1 MRPTLGLVAAL
12 TLTLAP
18 TALAQLGQLPRTSP
32 AEARTAFLEANAGT
46 GFFINDHGNLTRVYG
61 RAFSQG
67 NSPVESAQA
76 FVAQHASIWGAEPSQ
91 LLPIGPWGE
100 GEHMIPLMWDAVTG
114 TYDFSLV
121 GYTQAVHGVPVFRSS
136 LRLLVR
142 NEAGFPLVLASS
154 DLKDLGTFPETVKAF
169 MALGA
174 PLDPSRYASKLQK
187 RLAAAAAD
195 VPAELVIF
203 AGEDDLKVAPRLGVK
218 FIVDRGVPGDAD
230 YARLLYI
237 TDPTTGE
244 VLFEE
249 DQICYADA
257 TGTVFGQATSGFQ
270 ADACNVEN
278 SAPLQYAGVSIG
290 ATSVFAD
297 VNGNYVI
304 PGQTGSVTVTSTLAG
319 KYFKVFNAANANST
333 PTSTVT
339 GPISAQLNTMFNSDN
354 LVEAARAEV
363 NAYRHANIVRD
374 FALANNPSY
383 PTIANQLN
391 FSINVQVSG
400 SCNAFYNGSSIN
412 FYPAAGG
419 CNNTAFSTVVH
430 HEFGHHMVA
439 SGGSGQGAYGEGMSD
454 CMSLLIS
461 DDPRLGLGFQ
471 ACNTGIRNADNTC
484 TYSATGCSSCGSA
497 IHSCGQLISGCVW
510 DTREA
515 LGAKY
520 GSAAGLARTSLLCVN
535 SIPLHTGTTIAGDIT
550 IDFLTLDDNNSDI
563 ADGTPNYNEI
573 NGAFTLHGLPGP
585 ALQLLAFSFP
595 NGIPATVSPAGTS
608 TLAVNVAPLAGTP
621 QLGSGTFFWRSGGT
635 GSFTAVPMTQGA
647 GNQYTVQVPA
657 TACLSNVQWYVSA
670 ATTSGSTVTSPG
682 TAPAA
687 FYSSLSAAGVDQ
699 IFLDSMETNT
709 GWVVGGAGDTAT
721 TGIWT
726 RVDPNGTAAQ
736 PENDAGAGTLC
747 WVTGQGSVG
756 GALGEQDVDGGTTT
770 LTSPTFDLSGYE
782 DGIVSYAR
790 WYSNNAGAG
799 PNEDS
804 MPIEISNNGG
814 SSWVQMELVTE
825 NLNAWATKSFRVG
838 QFVQPTATMKFRVVA
853 RDLGT
858 GSLVEAGLD
867 DFRVDGIGCTTGNPS
882 DLDGNGVVDGADLGL
897 LLAGWGS
904 SSPDLDGNG
913 TVDGADLGLL
923 LAAWGT

>member
-1 MRPTLGLVAAL
+1 MRPTLGLLAAL

-18 TALAQLGQLPRTSP
+18 TAIAQVGQLPRTSP

-61 RAFSQG
+61 RAFSRG
-67 NSPVESAQA
+67 NSPVESAAA
-76 FVAQHASIWGAEPSQ
+76 FVAEHASIWGADASQ

-169 MALGA
+169 LALGA
-174 PLDPSRYASKLQK
+174 PLDPSRYAAKLQK

-218 FIVDRGVPGDAD
+218 FIVDRGMPGDAD
-230 YARLLYI
+230 YARLLFI
-237 TDPTTGE
+237 TDPATGE

-249 DQICYADA
+249 DQVCYADA
-257 TGTVFGQATSGFQ
+257 TGTVFGQATSGYQ
-270 ADACNVEN
+270 ADACGAET
-278 SAPLQYAGVSIG
+278 AAALPYAGVSIG

-304 PGQTGSVTVTSTLAG
+304 PGQTGTVTITSTLAG

-391 FSINVQVSG
+391 FSVNVQVSG
-400 SCNAFYNGSSIN
+400 TCNAFYNGSSIN
-412 FYPAAGG
+412 FYPAGGG
-419 CNNTAFSTVVH
+419 CNNTSFSTVVH

-550 IDFLTLDDNNSDI
+550 IDFLTLDDNNGDI

-595 NGIPATVSPAGTS
+595 NGVPTTVSPSGST
-608 TLAVNVAPLAGTP
+608 TLAVNVSPLAGTP
-621 QLGSGTFFWRSGGT
+621 QAGSGRFFWRAGST
-635 GSFTAVPMTQGA
+635 GSFSSVVMTQGA

-657 TACLSNVQWYVSA
+657 TTCLSNVQWYVSA
-670 ATTSGSTVTSPG
+670 STTTGSTVTSPS

-687 FYSSLSAAGVDQ
+687 FYSSLSATGIEQVLFDT
-699 IFLDSMETNT
+699 METNT
-709 GWVVGGAGDTAT
+709 GWVVGNPTDTAT
-721 TGIWT
+721 AGLWT
-726 RVDPNGTAAQ
+726 RVDPVGTTAQ
-736 PENDAGAGTLC
+736 PENDYGTGTLC
-747 WVTGQGSVG
+747 WVTGQGVVG
-756 GALGEQDVDGGTTT
+756 GGNGAADIDGGATT
-770 LTSPTFDLSGYE
+770 LTSPTFSLSGYE
-782 DGIVSYAR
+782 DGIITYAR

-804 MPIEISNNGG
+804 MPIEISNDGG
-814 SSWVQMELVTE
+814 ATWVQMELVTE
-825 NLNAWATKSFRVG
+825 NLNAWAVKSFSVR

-867 DFRVDGIGCTTGNPS
+867 DFRVDGIGCAASNPA
-882 DLDGNGVVDGADLGL
+882 DLDGNGIVDGADLGL

-913 TVDGADLGLL
+913 LCDGADLGLL
-923 LAAWGT
+923 LAGWTN

>member
-1 MRPTLGLVAAL
+1 MRPTLGLLAAL

-18 TALAQLGQLPRTSP
+18 TAIAQVGQAGIKTP
-32 AEARTAFLEANAGT
+32 AESRTAFLEANAGT

-61 RAFSQG
+61 RAFSRG
-67 NSPVESAQA
+67 NSPVESAAA
-76 FVAQHASIWGAEPSQ
+76 FVAEHASIWGADASQ

-169 MALGA
+169 LALGA
-174 PLDPSRYASKLQK
+174 PLDPSRYAAKLQK

-218 FIVDRGVPGDAD
+218 FIVDRGMPGDAD
-230 YARLLYI
+230 YARLLFI
-237 TDPTTGE
+237 TDPATGE

-249 DQICYADA
+249 DQVCYADA
-257 TGTVFGQATSGFQ
+257 TGTVFGQATSGYQ
-270 ADACNVEN
+270 ADACGAET
-278 SAPLQYAGVSIG
+278 AAALPYAGVSIG

-304 PGQTGSVTVTSTLAG
+304 PGQTGTVTITSTLAG

-391 FSINVQVSG
+391 FSVNVQVSG
-400 SCNAFYNGSSIN
+400 TCNAFYNGSSIN
-412 FYPAAGG
+412 FYPAGGG
-419 CNNTAFSTVVH
+419 CNNTSFSTVVH

-550 IDFLTLDDNNSDI
+550 IDFLTLDDDNGDI

-595 NGIPATVSPAGTS
+595 NGVPTTVSPSGST
-608 TLAVNVAPLAGTP
+608 TLAVNVSPLAGTP
-621 QLGSGTFFWRSGGT
+621 QAGSGRFFWRAGST
-635 GSFTAVPMTQGA
+635 GSFSSVVMTQGA

-657 TACLSNVQWYVSA
+657 TTCLSNVQWYVSA
-670 ATTSGSTVTSPG
+670 STTTGSTVTSPS

-687 FYSSLSAAGVDQ
+687 FYSSLSATSIDQ
-699 IFLDSMETNT
+699 VFFDSMETNT
-709 GWVVGGAGDTAT
+709 GWVVGNPTDTAT
-721 TGIWT
+721 AGLWT
-726 RVDPNGTAAQ
+726 RVDPVGTTAQ
-736 PENDAGAGTLC
+736 PENDYGTGTLC
-747 WVTGQGSVG
+747 WVTGQGVVG
-756 GALGEQDVDGGTTT
+756 GGNGAADIDGGATT
-770 LTSPTFDLSGYE
+770 LTSPTFSLSGYE
-782 DGIVSYAR
+782 DGIITYAR

-804 MPIEISNNGG
+804 MPIEISNDGG
-814 SSWVQMELVTE
+814 ATWVQMELVTE
-825 NLNAWATKSFRVG
+825 NLNAWAVKSFSVR

-867 DFRVDGIGCTTGNPS
+867 DFRVDGIGCAASNPA
-882 DLDGNGVVDGADLGL
+882 DLDGNGIVDGADLGL

-913 TVDGADLGLL
+913 LCDGADLGLL
-923 LAAWGT
+923 LAGWTN

>member
-1 MRPTLGLVAAL
+1 MRPTLGFVAAL

-18 TALAQLGQLPRTSP
+18 TALAQVGQFPRTSP
-32 AEARTAFLEANAGT
+32 AEARNAFLEANAGT

-67 NSPVESAQA
+67 NSPVASAAA
-76 FVAQHASIWGAEPSQ
+76 FVAQHASIWGADASQ

-154 DLKDLGTFPETVKAF
+154 DLKDLGNFPETVKAF
-169 MALGA
+169 IAVGA

-218 FIVDRGVPGDAD
+218 FIVDRGMPGDED

-237 TDPTTGE
+237 TDPTTGD
-244 VLFEE
+244 VFFEE
-249 DQICYADA
+249 NQVCYADA
-257 TGTVFGQATSGFQ
+257 TGTVQGQATPGFQ
-270 ADACNVEN
+270 ADACAVEAT
-278 SAPLQYAGVSIG
+278 APLQYAGVSIG

-297 VNGNYVI
+297 VNGNFVI
-304 PGQTGSVTVTSTLAG
+304 PGQTGSVTITSTLAG

-333 PTSTVT
+333 PTATAT
-339 GPISAQLNTMFNSDN
+339 GAVGTPLNTMFNADN
-354 LVEAARAEV
+354 LAEAARAEV
-363 NAYRHANIVRD
+363 NAYRQANIVRD

-391 FSINVQVSG
+391 FAINVQVSG
-400 SCNAFYNGSSIN
+400 SCNAFYNGTSIN

-515 LGAKY
+515 LGAKF

-535 SIPLHTGTTIAGDIT
+535 SVPLHTGTTIAGDIT

-563 ADGTPNYNEI
+563 ADGTPNYQEI

-595 NGIPATVSPAGTS
+595 NGIPATVSPAGST
-608 TLAVNVAPLAGTP
+608 TLAMNVAPLAGTP
-621 QLGSGTFFWRSGGT
+621 QLGSGTFYWRNGGT

-647 GNQYTVQVPA
+647 SNQYTVQVPA
-657 TACLSNVQWYVSA
+657 TTCLSNVQWYVSA
-670 ATTSGSTVTSPG
+670 ATTSGSTVTSPS

-687 FYSSLSAAGVDQ
+687 FYSSLSATGVDPV
-699 IFLDSMETNT
+699 FADNMESNT
-709 GWVVGGAGDTAT
+709 GWVVGSPTDNATAGL
-721 TGIWT
+721 WT
-726 RVDPNGTAAQ
+726 RVDPVGTAAQ
-736 PENDAGAGTLC
+736 PENDYGTGTLC
-747 WVTGQGSVG
+747 WVTGQGAVG
-756 GALGEQDVDGGTTT
+756 GANGAADVDGGTTT
-770 LTSPTFDLSGYE
+770 LTSPTFSLAGYE
-782 DGIVSYAR
+782 DAILSYAR

-804 MPIEISNNGG
+804 MPIEISNDGG
-814 SSWVQMELVTE
+814 STWVQLELVTE
-825 NLNAWATKSFRVG
+825 NLNAWALKTFRVG
-838 QFVQPTATMKFRVVA
+838 QFVQPSATMKFRVVA

-867 DFRVDGIGCTTGNPS
+867 DFNVEGVACSVANPA
-882 DLDGNGVVDGADLGL
+882 DLDGNGAVDGGDLGL

-904 SSPDLDGNG
+904 SSPDLTGDGL
-913 TVDGADLGLL
+913 VDGSDLGLL
-923 LAAWGT
+923 LAAWGN

>member
-76 FVAQHASIWGAEPSQ
+76 FVAQHASIWGADASQ

-154 DLKDLGTFPETVKAF
+154 DLKDLGNFPETVKAF
-169 MALGA
+169 IAVGA
-174 PLDPSRYASKLQK
+174 PLDPSRYASNLQK

-230 YARLLYI
+230 HARLLYI

-339 GPISAQLNTMFNSDN
+339 GPISAQLNMMFNSDN

-439 SGGSGQGAYGEGMSD
+439 SGGSGQGAYG
-454 CMSLLIS
+454 
-461 DDPRLGLGFQ
+461 
-471 ACNTGIRNADNTC
+471 
-484 TYSATGCSSCGSA
+484 
-497 IHSCGQLISGCVW
+497 
-510 DTREA
+510 
-515 LGAKY
+515 
-520 GSAAGLARTSLLCVN
+520 
-535 SIPLHTGTTIAGDIT
+535 
-550 IDFLTLDDNNSDI
+550 
-563 ADGTPNYNEI
+563 
-573 NGAFTLHGLPGP
+573 
-585 ALQLLAFSFP
+585 
-595 NGIPATVSPAGTS
+595 
-608 TLAVNVAPLAGTP
+608 
-621 QLGSGTFFWRSGGT
+621 
-635 GSFTAVPMTQGA
+635 
-647 GNQYTVQVPA
+647 
-657 TACLSNVQWYVSA
+657 
-670 ATTSGSTVTSPG
+670 
-682 TAPAA
+682 
-687 FYSSLSAAGVDQ
+687 
-699 IFLDSMETNT
+699 
-709 GWVVGGAGDTAT
+709 
-721 TGIWT
+721 
-726 RVDPNGTAAQ
+726 
-736 PENDAGAGTLC
+736 
-747 WVTGQGSVG
+747 
-756 GALGEQDVDGGTTT
+756 
-770 LTSPTFDLSGYE
+770 
-782 DGIVSYAR
+782 
-790 WYSNNAGAG
+790 
-799 PNEDS
+799 
-804 MPIEISNNGG
+804 
-814 SSWVQMELVTE
+814 
-825 NLNAWATKSFRVG
+825 
-838 QFVQPTATMKFRVVA
+838 
-853 RDLGT
+853 
-858 GSLVEAGLD
+858 
-867 DFRVDGIGCTTGNPS
+867 
-882 DLDGNGVVDGADLGL
+882 
-897 LLAGWGS
+897 
-904 SSPDLDGNG
+904 
-913 TVDGADLGLL
+913 
-923 LAAWGT
+923 

>member
-18 TALAQLGQLPRTSP
+18 TAIAQVGQAGIKTP
-32 AEARTAFLEANAGT
+32 AESRTAFLEANAGT

-61 RAFSQG
+61 RAFSRG
-67 NSPVESAQA
+67 NSPVESAAA
-76 FVAQHASIWGAEPSQ
+76 FVAQHASIWGADASQ

-154 DLKDLGTFPETVKAF
+154 DLKDLGNFPETVKGFLAV
-169 MALGA
+169 GA
-174 PLDPSRYASKLQK
+174 PLDPSRYAAKLQK

-218 FIVDRGVPGDAD
+218 FIVDRGTPGDAD

-237 TDPTTGE
+237 TDPATGD

-249 DQICYADA
+249 DQVCYADA
-257 TGTVFGQATSGFQ
+257 AGTVFGQATSGYQ
-270 ADACNVEN
+270 ADACGAET
-278 SAPLQYAGVSIG
+278 ATALPYAGVAIG

-304 PGQTGSVTVTSTLAG
+304 PGQTGTVTITSTLAG
-319 KYFKVFNAANANST
+319 KYFRVFNAASANST

-339 GPISAQLNTMFNSDN
+339 GPITAQLNTMFNAAN
-354 LVEAARAEV
+354 TVEADRAAV

-391 FSINVQVSG
+391 FSVNVQVSG
-400 SCNAFYNGSSIN
+400 TCNAFYNGSSIN
-412 FYPAAGG
+412 FYPAGGG

-550 IDFLTLDDNNSDI
+550 IDFLTLDDNNGDI

-595 NGIPATVSPAGTS
+595 NGVPTTVSPSGST
-608 TLAVNVAPLAGTP
+608 TLAVNVSPLAGTP
-621 QLGSGTFFWRSGGT
+621 QAGSGRFFWRAGST
-635 GSFTAVPMTQGA
+635 GSFTSVVMTQGA

-670 ATTSGSTVTSPG
+670 STTTGSTVTSPS

-687 FYSSLSAAGVDQ
+687 FYSSLSATGIEQLFSDT
-699 IFLDSMETNT
+699 METNT

-736 PENDAGAGTLC
+736 PENDAGIGTFC

-756 GALGEQDVDGGTTT
+756 GALGEQDVDGGATT
-770 LTSPTFDLSGYE
+770 LTSPTFDLSGFE
-782 DGIVSYAR
+782 DGIISYAR
-790 WYSNNAGAG
+790 WYSNNTGAA

-814 SSWVQMELVTE
+814 ASWVQMELVTE
-825 NLNAWATKSFRVG
+825 NLNAWASKSFSIR

-853 RDLGT
+853 RDLLS
-858 GSLVEAGLD
+858 GSVVEAGLD
-867 DFRVDGIGCTTGNPS
+867 DFRVDGIGCSAANPA
-882 DLDGNGVVDGADLGL
+882 DLDGNGIVDGADLGL

-913 TVDGADLGLL
+913 FCDGADLGLL
-923 LAAWGT
+923 LAAWGS

>member
-1 MRPTLGLVAAL
+1 
-12 TLTLAP
+12 
-18 TALAQLGQLPRTSP
+18 
-32 AEARTAFLEANAGT
+32 
-46 GFFINDHGNLTRVYG
+46 
-61 RAFSQG
+61 
-67 NSPVESAQA
+67 
-76 FVAQHASIWGAEPSQ
+76 
-91 LLPIGPWGE
+91 
-100 GEHMIPLMWDAVTG
+100 
-114 TYDFSLV
+114 
-121 GYTQAVHGVPVFRSS
+121 
-136 LRLLVR
+136 
-142 NEAGFPLVLASS
+142 
-154 DLKDLGTFPETVKAF
+154 
-169 MALGA
+169 
-174 PLDPSRYASKLQK
+174 
-187 RLAAAAAD
+187 
-195 VPAELVIF
+195 
-203 AGEDDLKVAPRLGVK
+203 
-218 FIVDRGVPGDAD
+218 
-230 YARLLYI
+230 RLLYI
-237 TDPTTGE
+237 TDPTTGD
-244 VLFEE
+244 VFFEE
-249 DQICYADA
+249 NQVCYADA
-257 TGTVFGQATSGFQ
+257 TGTVQGQATPGFQ
-270 ADACNVEN
+270 ADACAVEAT
-278 SAPLQYAGVSIG
+278 APLQYAGVSIG

-297 VNGNYVI
+297 VNGNFVI
-304 PGQTGSVTVTSTLAG
+304 PGQTGSVTITSTLAG

-333 PTSTVT
+333 PTATAT
-339 GPISAQLNTMFNSDN
+339 GAVGTPLNTMFNADN
-354 LVEAARAEV
+354 LAEAARAEV
-363 NAYRHANIVRD
+363 NAYRQANIVRD

-391 FSINVQVSG
+391 FAINVQVSG
-400 SCNAFYNGSSIN
+400 SCNAFYNGTSIN

-535 SIPLHTGTTIAGDIT
+535 SVPLHTGTTIAGDIT

-563 ADGTPNYNEI
+563 ADGTPNYQEI

-595 NGIPATVSPAGTS
+595 NGIPATVSPAGST

-621 QLGSGTFFWRSGGT
+621 QLGSGTFYWRNGGT

-647 GNQYTVQVPA
+647 SNQYTVQVPA

-670 ATTSGSTVTSPG
+670 RTTTNSTVTSPS

-687 FYSSLSAAGVDQ
+687 FYSSLSATGVDQ
-699 IFLDSMETNT
+699 VFADAMDTNT
-709 GWVVGGAGDTAT
+709 GWVVGGTGDTAT

-736 PENDAGAGTLC
+736 PENDAGTGTLC

-756 GALGEQDVDGGTTT
+756 GAQGEQDVDGGTTT
-770 LTSPTFDLSGYE
+770 LTSPTFNLSGYE
-782 DGIVSYAR
+782 DAIVSYAR
-790 WYSNNAGAG
+790 WYSNNTGAA

-804 MPIEISNNGG
+804 MPVEISNNGG
-814 SSWVQMELVTE
+814 STWVQMELVTE

-838 QFVQPTATMKFRVVA
+838 QFVTPTATMKVRFRA
-853 RDLGT
+853 RDEIS
-858 GSLVEAGLD
+858 GSIIEAGVD
-867 DFRVDGIGCTTGNPS
+867 DFRVEGIGCTASNPA
-882 DLDGNGVVDGADLGL
+882 DIDGNGGVDGADLGL
-897 LLAGWGS
+897 LLAGWGTTA
-904 SSPDLDGNG
+904 PDLNSDGL
-913 TVDGADLGLL
+913 VDGSDLGLL
-923 LAAWGT
+923 LAAWGN

>member
-18 TALAQLGQLPRTSP
+18 TAFAQLGQLPRTSP

-61 RAFSQG
+61 RAFSRG
-67 NSPVESAQA
+67 NSPVESAAA
-76 FVAQHASIWGAEPSQ
+76 FVAEHASIWGADASQ

-169 MALGA
+169 LALGA
-174 PLDPSRYASKLQK
+174 PLDPSRYAAKLQK

-218 FIVDRGVPGDAD
+218 FIVDRGMPGDAD
-230 YARLLYI
+230 YARLLFI
-237 TDPTTGE
+237 TDPATGE

-249 DQICYADA
+249 DQVCYADA
-257 TGTVFGQATSGFQ
+257 TGTVFGQATSGYQ
-270 ADACNVEN
+270 ADACGAET
-278 SAPLQYAGVSIG
+278 AAALPYAGVSIG

-304 PGQTGSVTVTSTLAG
+304 PGQTGTVTITSTLAG

-391 FSINVQVSG
+391 FSVNVQVSG
-400 SCNAFYNGSSIN
+400 TCNAFYNGSSIN
-412 FYPAAGG
+412 FYPAGGG
-419 CNNTAFSTVVH
+419 CNNTSFSTVVH

-595 NGIPATVSPAGTS
+595 NGVPTTVSPSGST
-608 TLAVNVAPLAGTP
+608 TLAVNVSPLAGTP
-621 QLGSGTFFWRSGGT
+621 QAGSGRFFWRAGST
-635 GSFTAVPMTQGA
+635 GSFSSVVMTQGA

-657 TACLSNVQWYVSA
+657 TTCLSNVQWYVSA
-670 ATTSGSTVTSPG
+670 STTTGSTVTSPS

-687 FYSSLSAAGVDQ
+687 FYSSLSATSIDQ
-699 IFLDSMETNT
+699 VFFDSMETNT
-709 GWVVGGAGDTAT
+709 GWVVGNPTDTAT
-721 TGIWT
+721 AGLWT
-726 RVDPNGTAAQ
+726 RVDPVGTTAQ
-736 PENDAGAGTLC
+736 PENDYGTGTLC
-747 WVTGQGSVG
+747 WVTGQGVVG
-756 GALGEQDVDGGTTT
+756 GGNGAADIDGGATT
-770 LTSPTFDLSGYE
+770 LTSPTFSLSGYE
-782 DGIVSYAR
+782 DGIITYAR

-804 MPIEISNNGG
+804 MPIEISNDGG
-814 SSWVQMELVTE
+814 ATWVQMELVTE
-825 NLNAWATKSFRVG
+825 NLNAWAVKSFSVR

-867 DFRVDGIGCTTGNPS
+867 DFRVDGIGCAVANP
-882 DLDGNGVVDGADLGL
+882 A
-897 LLAGWGS
+897 
-904 SSPDLDGNG
+904 DLDGNG

-923 LAAWGT
+923 LAGWGSNSPDLDGDGFCDGADLGLLLAAWSS

>member
-1 MRPTLGLVAAL
+1 MRPTLGLIAAL

-18 TALAQLGQLPRTSP
+18 TALAQVGQLPRTSP

-61 RAFSQG
+61 RAFSHG
-67 NSPVESAQA
+67 NSPVESAAA
-76 FVAQHASIWGAEPSQ
+76 FVAQHASIWGADASQ

-100 GEHMIPLMWDAVTG
+100 GAHMIPLMWDAFTD
-114 TYDFSLV
+114 TYNFSLV

-142 NEAGFPLVLASS
+142 NEAGFPLVLVSS

-169 MALGA
+169 IALGA

-187 RLAAAAAD
+187 RLAAAAND

-218 FIVDRGVPGDAD
+218 FIVDRGMPGDSD

-237 TDPTTGE
+237 TDPATGE
-244 VLFEE
+244 VMFEE
-249 DQICYADA
+249 NQVCYADA
-257 TGTVFGQATSGFQ
+257 TGTVQGQATPGFQ
-270 ADACNVEN
+270 ADACAVEAT
-278 SAPLQYAGVSIG
+278 APLQYARVSIG

-297 VNGNYVI
+297 VNGNFVI
-304 PGQTGSVTVTSTLAG
+304 PGQTGSVTITSTLAG
-319 KYFKVFNAANANST
+319 KYFKVLNAANANST
-333 PTSTVT
+333 PTASAT
-339 GPISAQLNTMFNSDN
+339 GAVGTPLNPMFNEGN

-391 FSINVQVSG
+391 FTINVQVSG
-400 SCNAFYNGSSIN
+400 TCNAFYNGNSIN
-412 FYPAAGG
+412 FYPAGGG

-471 ACNTGIRNADNTC
+471 SCNTGIRNADNTC
-484 TYSATGCSSCGSA
+484 TYLSTGCSSCGSA

-520 GSAAGLARTSLLCVN
+520 GSAAGLARTSLICVN

-585 ALQLLAFSFP
+585 ALLLLSFSFP
-595 NGIPATVSPAGTS
+595 NGIPATVSPAGST
-608 TLAVNVAPLAGTP
+608 TLAMNVAPLAGTP
-621 QLGSGTFFWRSGGT
+621 QLGSGTFFWRNGGT
-635 GSFTAVPMTQGA
+635 GSFAAAPMTQGA
-647 GNQYTVQVPA
+647 PNQYTIQVPA
-657 TACLSNVQWYVSA
+657 TACLSSVQWYVSA
-670 ATTSGSTVTSPG
+670 STTTGSTVTSPS

-687 FYSSLSAAGVDQ
+687 FYTSLSAATVQ
-699 IFLDSMETNT
+699 QVFADSMDTDT
-709 GWVVGGAGDTAT
+709 GWSTSASTDTAT
-721 TGIWT
+721 TGKWE
-726 RVDPNGTAAQ
+726 RVDPIPTPAQ
-736 PENDAGAGTLC
+736 PDDDAGAGTQC
-747 WVTGQGSVG
+747 YITANGTPG

-770 LTSPTFDLSGYE
+770 LTCPMFNLAGFA
-782 DGIVSYAR
+782 DGVVSYAR
-790 WYSNNAGAG
+790 WYSNNTGSA
-799 PNEDS
+799 PNADS
-804 MPIEISNNGG
+804 MPIEISNDGG
-814 SSWVQMELVTE
+814 STWVQMELVTE
-825 NLNAWATKSFRVG
+825 NLNAWATKSFRIG
-838 QFVQPTATMKFRVVA
+838 QFVTPTATMKVRFRA
-853 RDLGT
+853 RDEGA
-858 GSLVEAGLD
+858 GSVVEAGVD
-867 DFRVDGIGCTTGNPS
+867 DFRVDGISCTVSNPA
-882 DLDGNGVVDGADLGL
+882 DIDGNGNVDGADLGL

-904 SSPDLDGNG
+904 SSPDVNGDGV
-913 TVDGADLGLL
+913 VDGSDLGLL
-923 LAAWGT
+923 LAAWVG